1 MSLGSLKVCP
11 VILVMTMERVR
22 AWIVIDKID
31 LDGAETRHVDR
42 VFQSLRSRLFY
53 ADGLV
58 FLAAQTGHGEPIVQ
72 SELHPARR
80 VVLGRT
86 SH

>member
-22 AWIVIDKID
+22 ASIVVDKID

-42 VFQSLRSRLFY
+42 IFQSLSAVGFSVQMDWY
-53 ADGLV
+53 FSPIKLV
-58 FLAAQTGHGEPIVQ
+58 MASQ
-72 SELHPARR
+72 
-80 VVLGRT
+80 
-86 SH
+86 

>member
-1 MSLGSLKVCP
+1 
-11 VILVMTMERVR
+11 MTMERVR

-58 FLAAQTGHGEPIVQ
+58 FLAAQTGHGEPIV
-72 SELHPARR
+72 
-80 VVLGRT
+80 
-86 SH
+86 